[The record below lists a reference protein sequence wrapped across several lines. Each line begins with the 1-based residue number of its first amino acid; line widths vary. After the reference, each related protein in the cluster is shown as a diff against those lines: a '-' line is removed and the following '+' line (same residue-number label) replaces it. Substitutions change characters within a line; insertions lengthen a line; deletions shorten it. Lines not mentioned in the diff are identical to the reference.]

1 VQGSADTYEVIR
13 DSDGQLRE
21 VVRAGDRLRVPID
34 VENQDF
40 CDFLTWASHQRPRV
54 DLQPFRIK
62 PGGVYFSDKG
72 RLVEYWKQKG
82 RIIYTAPEPLGNHHH
97 IQTGEITYRGTHEQA
112 FHGLL
117 EAVAPAEDREGDAR
131 GIAGKPSSVFVT
143 EKTLKGLQED
153 LQKEDDPIR
162 RMSAW
167 PIERCFVYIDISDFS
182 KYPPGKEV
190 LIINVAVGAVQDAR
204 FWDSPLVEDAW
215 RSIEAQLC
223 IGDGYIFVLKDPL
236 LATCFAAYLAQL
248 IEELVA
254 RRITPV
260 EFHFRIGVHC
270 GPVYCFWDPGRKD
283 WNFIGDGING
293 GQRVLSLIKDAD
305 DTLYISGQVRQKIIA
320 KGDESTRCRT
330 VLAGLRNRGRQAD
343 KHGKLWRVYEVSHT
357 ELAAGGLAQF
367 VRRLVS

>member
-1 VQGSADTYEVIR
+1 MYEVAW
-13 DSDGQLRE
+13 DNGGTLKE
-21 VVRAGDRLRVPID
+21 VVRAGDRMRVPID
-34 VENQDF
+34 ADHQDF
-40 CDFLTWASHQRPRV
+40 CDFLTWAAHHLPPL
-54 DLQPFRIK
+54 DPKPFGIK
-62 PGGVYFSDKG
+62 QGDVYFSDKG
-72 RLVEYWKQKG
+72 RLVDYWKQKG
-82 RIIYTAPEPLGNHHH
+82 RIIYTAPEPLRNYHR
-97 IQTGEITYRGTHEQA
+97 IETGDITYRGTHDGA
-112 FHGLL
+112 FYGLL
-117 EAVAPAEDREGDAR
+117 EAVAPADDGEVDAR
-131 GIAGKPSSVFVT
+131 GITGRPAGVFVT
-143 EKTLKGLQED
+143 KKVLQGLQED

-167 PIERCFVYIDISDFS
+167 PIERCFVCIDIWDFS

-190 LIINVAVGAVQDAR
+190 LIINAAVGAVQDAR
-204 FWDSPLVEDAW
+204 FWESPLVQDAW

-254 RRITPV
+254 RRLIPV

-305 DTLYISGQVRQKIIA
+305 DILYISGQVRQKIIA
-320 KGDESTRCRT
+320 RGDGSTRCRT

-357 ELAAGGLAQF
+357 ELAAEGLAPF
-367 VRRLVS
+367 VRRLVSE